1 MDELGN
7 EIDRALRVAL
17 TAAGQAAERRARK
30 TEARLRQARQASD
43 ATAREMHTQLQG
55 EMSAAR
61 MIYRPTGD
69 ARWWASAE
77 TEDVAHAWGVA
88 TSWQAYDPQAKAAT
102 DLMRR
107 GVEKKWPGAK
117 VEDVFRLPHVWGGQ
131 IDPDARAAGEDLANA
146 LSDIE
151 RAQSERERAAE
162 IGAAGEEQRR
172 VDPAGADM
180 DEVRA
185 EQLDDAAA
193 RLLEVAELNA
203 ADARDRG
210 GEEPYRRITEAEV
223 EHLPAEQRQGRLDSA
238 PGFGAST
245 RDGLRGATATKPR
258 ARAARGPGATKSRD
272 RGVDR

>member
-7 EIDRALRVAL
+7 EMDRALRVAL

-30 TEARLRQARQASD
+30 TEARLREAKQASE
-43 ATAREMHTQLQG
+43 AAAREMHAQLQG

-88 TSWQAYDPQAKAAT
+88 TSWEAYDPQAKAAT

-117 VEDVFRLPHVWGGQ
+117 VEDVFRLPQVWGGQ

-151 RAQSERERAAE
+151 RAQAERALVAD
-162 IGAAGEEQRR
+162 IDAAADEKEQ
-172 VDPAGADM
+172 VDPAGADL
-180 DEVRA
+180 DETRA
-185 EQLDDAAA
+185 EQLYDDAA
-193 RLLEVAELNA
+193 RELEVAELNA
-203 ADARDRG
+203 SDAHTRG
-210 GEEPYRRITEAEV
+210 GEAPYRRVTAAEV
-223 EHLPAEQRQGRLDSA
+223 DHLPSEQRQGRLDSA

-245 RDGLRGATATKPR
+245 RGTLRSATATRAKPR
-258 ARAARGPGATKSRD
+258 ASRGVATSKTRD
-272 RGVDR
+272 KGVDR

>member
-7 EIDRALRVAL
+7 EMDRALRMAL

-30 TEARLRQARQASD
+30 TEARLREARQAHES
-43 ATAREMHTQLQG
+43 AAREMHAQLQG

-69 ARWWASAE
+69 ARWWASAQS
-77 TEDVAHAWGVA
+77 EDVAHAWGVA
-88 TSWQAYDPQAKAAT
+88 ASWQAYDPQAKAAT
-102 DLMRR
+102 ELMRR

-131 IDPDARAAGEDLANA
+131 IGPDARAAGEDLANA

-151 RAQSERERAAE
+151 RAQSERAQAAD
-162 IGAAGEEQRR
+162 IASAGDELRQ

-180 DEVRA
+180 EEARA
-185 EQLDDAAA
+185 EQLDDDAA
-193 RLLEVAELNA
+193 RLLEVAELEA
-203 ADARDRG
+203 ADARARG
-210 GEEPYRRITEAEV
+210 GEDPYRRITDAEI
-223 EHLPAEQRQGRLDSA
+223 EHLPVEQRQGRLDSA

-245 RDGLRGATATKPR
+245 RGTLKSATATKPR
-258 ARAARGPGATKSRD
+258 ARATRGTAATKTRD